1 MSDIEITQQEDSIL
15 IQAITDKGIAFL
27 QGNKESVHH
36 IKALK
41 SIVALAESNKITV
54 QVK

>member
-1 MSDIEITQQEDSIL
+1 MTDIEITQQQDTIL

-27 QGNKESVHH
+27 QSNTESVHH